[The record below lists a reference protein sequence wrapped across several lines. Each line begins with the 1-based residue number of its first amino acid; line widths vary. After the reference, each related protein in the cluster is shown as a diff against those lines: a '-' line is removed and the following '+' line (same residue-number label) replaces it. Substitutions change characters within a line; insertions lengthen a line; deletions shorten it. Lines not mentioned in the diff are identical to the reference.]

1 MSYKIIVDTGSN
13 FTAELGKKYNVDVLR
28 MPVQYEDENGNISPW
43 DGIDYTMF
51 YEMLRNK
58 VKITTSCISYDNY
71 YNSFEEHLKNG
82 TDILYVGFSSALSAT
97 YQNSLLAAEDLKE
110 KYPERKIY
118 VVDSLCAALGCGL
131 LIIYA
136 TQKRDSGLSIE
147 ELNDW
152 IIDNRLNVCHW
163 FTVDDLFFLKRG
175 GRLQA
180 GTAVVG
186 SILSIKPI
194 MHVDNE
200 GRLIP
205 VSKVR
210 GRNSSLTELVNRM
223 EQNVFSDV
231 KGQKICISHGDCI
244 EDAQKVAQLVKD
256 KFSVEDILIENL
268 DPLVSAHSGPG
279 TVALFFMGEKR

>member
-1 MSYKIIVDTGSN
+1 
-13 FTAELGKKYNVDVLR
+13 

-256 KFSVEDILIENL
+256 KFSVEDILIENV

>member
-1 MSYKIIVDTGSN
+1 M
-13 FTAELGKKYNVDVLR
+13 
-28 MPVQYEDENGNISPW
+28 
-43 DGIDYTMF
+43 
-51 YEMLRNK
+51 
-58 VKITTSCISYDNY
+58 
-71 YNSFEEHLKNG
+71 
-82 TDILYVGFSSALSAT
+82 
-97 YQNSLLAAEDLKE
+97 
-110 KYPERKIY
+110 
-118 VVDSLCAALGCGL
+118 GCGL

>member
-231 KGQKICISHGDCI
+231 KGQMICISHGDCI